1 MKVTDHAPQDWGIR
15 EGVGTMELG
24 NTPRDLSIE
33 DQVPLIQ
40 SFVQHLIDV
49 KSPLAERYGNH
60 VPSAEEARW
69 IAERKGGAYKSSRA
83 WPGLKTSFDSNAKQI
98 SAERFPLLRYW
109 NRWAD
114 SATIWD
120 SINGI
125 DTPYQIHG
133 GVCMSGDFMNE
144 SNLLEAW
151 EALTR
156 LDFCRI
162 PELSRRQTYRQ
173 EM

>member
-1 MKVTDHAPQDWGIR
+1 MLVTDHEPRDWGIR

-33 DQVPLIQ
+33 DQIPLIQ
-40 SFVQHLIDV
+40 NFVQYLIDE
-49 KSPLAERYGNH
+49 KSPLAKRYGNH
-60 VPSAEEARW
+60 IPSHDEARW
-69 IAERKGGAYKSSRA
+69 IAERKGGDYKSPRA
-83 WPGLKTSFDSNAKQI
+83 WLRPFKTSFQSNEMQI

-120 SINGI
+120 PSTAP
-125 DTPYQIHG
+125 TPLYQIHG

-151 EALTR
+151 KRLTR
-156 LDFCRI
+156 LTSGSTSTCGAA
-162 PELSRRQTYRQ
+162 
-173 EM
+173 

>member
-1 MKVTDHAPQDWGIR
+1 M
-15 EGVGTMELG
+15 MELG

-40 SFVQHLIDV
+40 DFVQH
-49 KSPLAERYGNH
+49 PHRRE
-60 VPSAEEARW
+60 VPAGQALWQPCSSHDEARW
-69 IAERKGGAYKSSRA
+69 IAERKGGDYKSSRA
-83 WPGLKTSFDSNAKQI
+83 WPGLLRPRSRATRS
-98 SAERFPLLRYW
+98 RFPPSVSRFCVTGTAGPTPLP
-109 NRWAD
+109 
-114 SATIWD
+114 SGT

-151 EALTR
+151 
-156 LDFCRI
+156 
-162 PELSRRQTYRQ
+162 RRSPA
-173 EM
+173 